1 MSTSDTPAQHQ
12 PKTSYDSDDSSSSR
26 SVFNRSDFQTIAPQA
41 INTQFNSIFSEGISS
56 VVKAIN
62 YEQMRKSNS
71 QIPFLEDKIN
81 DQNKTLN
88 NQQSEISNLH
98 KTLGDLYD
106 QMHHLKSVVNSA
118 PHSPVVRPRPNSAIY
133 DLNQYDSHKK
143 IYFYKSTSPTCI
155 RRRHETTS
163 PQIAQ
168 ATSLYHDNMLPD
180 DNQTRI
186 LQEALHKLN
195 AAFERRDAQ
204 IDDLKKEIN
213 ELRQFQSNTGNTTRI
228 SATLLMRTLISS
240 PKNLHASALVPIVVT
255 DRSRPAILPTNKFTS
270 TSAMPFTMSLAKILP
285 NFSGK
290 ECEMPTKFITEFE
303 ILASG
308 LVGNSDEYLLRAV
321 QQSLS
326 ETALTWY
333 IQTQLE
339 QPVNSWTQFKQLFI
353 HRGESVE
360 EEDSTPTIISSST
373 LLKSSKP
380 TINSSQLIS
389 STNNNNNDSNTL
401 VTPMSSFILPSSS
414 KNMKCDI
421 TSSYSNQ
428 INIDSPPTSYLI
440 AEAKVNSIRGLV
452 LLDTGSGLTII
463 SFQHWSI
470 IGDKSSPLTP
480 YTGPDIHGPEAKN
493 FKHLILIGND
503 LMKNIGIV
511 LDIQANKM
519 WLRTKPNLQYD
530 ISSDLSNARRLD
542 VPLLSTQSRT
552 IPPFYMAFFQVK
564 PPSSI
569 LSVTWEA
576 SVSDVH
582 RYVIAANSLV
592 RIQNQSCIIQIDNCS
607 SKSQVIY
614 PGQHFAT
621 ADLYDSEND
630 DDTTHVLPVTSLSTT
645 STLPCNIIESSGQ
658 IYCSTQVER
667 SSNNNH
673 NSITLNSFNFLTE

>member
-667 SSNNNH
+667 SSNNN
-673 NSITLNSFNFLTE
+673 

>member
-1 MSTSDTPAQHQ
+1 M
-12 PKTSYDSDDSSSSR
+12 
-26 SVFNRSDFQTIAPQA
+26 
-41 INTQFNSIFSEGISS
+41 
-56 VVKAIN
+56 
-62 YEQMRKSNS
+62 
-71 QIPFLEDKIN
+71 
-81 DQNKTLN
+81 
-88 NQQSEISNLH
+88 
-98 KTLGDLYD
+98 
-106 QMHHLKSVVNSA
+106 
-118 PHSPVVRPRPNSAIY
+118 
-133 DLNQYDSHKK
+133 
-143 IYFYKSTSPTCI
+143 
-155 RRRHETTS
+155 
-163 PQIAQ
+163 
-168 ATSLYHDNMLPD
+168 
-180 DNQTRI
+180 
-186 LQEALHKLN
+186 
-195 AAFERRDAQ
+195 
-204 IDDLKKEIN
+204 
-213 ELRQFQSNTGNTTRI
+213 
-228 SATLLMRTLISS
+228 
-240 PKNLHASALVPIVVT
+240 
-255 DRSRPAILPTNKFTS
+255 
-270 TSAMPFTMSLAKILP
+270 
-285 NFSGK
+285 
-290 ECEMPTKFITEFE
+290 
-303 ILASG
+303 
-308 LVGNSDEYLLRAV
+308 
-321 QQSLS
+321 
-326 ETALTWY
+326 
-333 IQTQLE
+333 
-339 QPVNSWTQFKQLFI
+339 
-353 HRGESVE
+353 
-360 EEDSTPTIISSST
+360 SSST
-373 LLKSSKP
+373 LPFSS
-380 TINSSQLIS
+380 NH
-389 STNNNNNDSNTL
+389 
-401 VTPMSSFILPSSS
+401 
-414 KNMKCDI
+414 MKCDI
-421 TSSYSNQ
+421 TSPFSNQ
-428 INIDSPPTSYLI
+428 IDTVSPPTSYLI
-440 AEAKVNSIRGLV
+440 AEAKVNGIRGLV

-658 IYCSTQVER
+658 IYCSTQDECFENRLGHTSFVHHQIDTGNTKPIKLCPYRVSPARKEII
-667 SSNNNH
+667 STEITKMLNEGIIEPC
-673 NSITLNSFNFLTE
+673 NSLYAAPITLQPKKDGSLRFCVDFRELNGVTVRDVYPIPRIDHTLDQLQHAKYFTSMDLCTGLWQIELDPTSQDKAAFIFHAGLFRFRVMPFGLTNAPVTFQRLMDLKNFRPDPDKLNAVREYPIPTKLKAVRTFLGLSSYYRRFIKNYATIAEPLIALTRHSDLKPFQWSEARQNSFEALRQRLIEASIISYPRFDQPFILQLNASDVAREHVIGYASRTLSESECKYSSTVRECLAIVYGCNYYRP